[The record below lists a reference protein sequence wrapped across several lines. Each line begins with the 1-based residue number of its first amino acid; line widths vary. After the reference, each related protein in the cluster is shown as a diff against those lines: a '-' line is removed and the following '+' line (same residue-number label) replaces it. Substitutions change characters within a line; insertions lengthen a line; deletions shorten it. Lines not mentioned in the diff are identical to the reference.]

1 MTLRGRRRALTRAL
15 SEPLHRLTPR
25 GRAVLAAGL
34 TASLSAL
41 AIGHRDLLRVGLL
54 LTVLPVL
61 TSLVLGR
68 GRYRL
73 TCSRQVSPRRVAVGE
88 PAQVDLVVTNVSGS
102 RCGLVLA
109 QEQVPYVL
117 GSRPRFVLPGLE
129 PGERR
134 TISYPV
140 RSDVRG
146 RYSIGPLSLS
156 LSDPFDFGEHRR
168 SFNLRDDL
176 VVTPAVMPL
185 APVALE
191 GDWRGNS
198 GTRPRT
204 LAISGADDA
213 TTREYRQGD
222 DLRRVHWRST
232 AHRGQLMVRR
242 EEQPAQSRATLV
254 LDRRRRAHHDDGGRS
269 SLEWAVTALASVA
282 MHLSERGYAVRLA
295 FEDDARDD
303 NARGGAR
310 TWASGGGT
318 GAGAHE
324 SAFVVLDQLATID
337 AGGEIELVRAVDDAL
352 ANSGGLVVAA
362 LGQVT
367 AADVAVLA
375 RLRGPRTSCV
385 ALCAPAPSGQRPA
398 EPRVLDF
405 LRATGWDV
413 VLADPGE
420 PLAATWSRVGSL
432 RPRAM
437 RVQA

>member
-1 MTLRGRRRALTRAL
+1 MTVRGRRRALTRAL

-25 GRAVLAAGL
+25 GRAVLAAGI

-88 PAQVDLVVTNVSGS
+88 PAQVVLEVTNVSGS

-134 TISYPV
+134 TIGYLV

-156 LSDPFDFGEHRR
+156 LSDPFGFGEHRR
-168 SFNLRDDL
+168 SFNLRDEL
-176 VVTPAVMPL
+176 VVTPAVLPL
-185 APVALE
+185 APLALE
-191 GDWRGNS
+191 GDWRGNG
-198 GTRPRT
+198 GTRPRS
-204 LAISGADDA
+204 LATSGADDA

-242 EEQPAQSRATLV
+242 EEQPSQSRATLL
-254 LDRRRRAHHDDGGRS
+254 LDRRRRAHHDEGGRS

-282 MHLSERGYAVRLA
+282 MHLTERGYAVRLA
-295 FEDDARDD
+295 RDD
-303 NARGGAR
+303 NARDGAH

-324 SAFVVLDQLATID
+324 SAFVVLDQLATVE

-352 ANSGGLVVAA
+352 ANCGGLVVAA
-362 LGQVT
+362 LGHVN

-385 ALCAPAPSGQRPA
+385 ALCAPAPSGQPA
-398 EPRVLDF
+398 GEPRAVDF

-413 VLADPGE
+413 VLADPDE
-420 PLAATWSRVGSL
+420 PLAATWSRIGSL
-432 RPRAM
+432 RPGAL